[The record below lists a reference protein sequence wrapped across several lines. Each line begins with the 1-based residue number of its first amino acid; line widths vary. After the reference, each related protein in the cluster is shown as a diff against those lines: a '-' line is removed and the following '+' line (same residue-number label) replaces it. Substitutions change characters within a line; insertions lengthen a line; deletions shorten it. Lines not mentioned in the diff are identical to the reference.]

1 MYSEYALKPEENHV
15 VDQLTSDKGLFI
27 SDVLLGLSLMVLLFR
42 SQEIMTLTI
51 EQEMVQDGISPYY
64 WTPAASISAVMI
76 IYTLVHAI
84 MLSDGFFKTCK
95 QYRNEVVK
103 NVHATGNMVGVI
115 QGRLSCSAIF
125 DFMDYLHPDL
135 SFERRRDYRINT
147 SIPLIMAVIASWVSV
162 GCWIGALVI
171 NIMRARASRRVRI

>member
-1 MYSEYALKPEENHV
+1 M
-15 VDQLTSDKGLFI
+15 DQHILCKGLLI
-27 SDVLLGLSLMVLLFR
+27 SDVWRKFVINLIMFFFVR

-51 EQEMVQDGISPYY
+51 EQETVHDGISPYY
-64 WTPAASISAVMI
+64 WTPAAGISAFMI

-103 NVHATGNMVGVI
+103 NVRASGDMVGVI

-135 SFERRRDYRINT
+135 SFERRREYRINT
-147 SIPLIMAVIASWVSV
+147 SIPLIMAVIASWICV
-162 GCWIGALVI
+162 GCWVGALVI